1 MKETGVVSVV
11 IYLFRNYLVQ
21 GYRFGNNPMELIQRL
36 GEAGFDRFS
45 IYKAFEWLGCFRNE
59 SQQLNF
65 EQSSDSFRPYT
76 PLEIEK
82 IDTEARGFLTLLE
95 QNGILKPRTREMV
108 LHQAMAL
115 DEATL
120 DVRLIKWIT
129 LLVLLTQPEDK
140 EALMAMEFLLFDGVN
155 KKIH

>member
-1 MKETGVVSVV
+1 MKETGVVSVI

-21 GYRFGNNPMELIQRL
+21 GYRFSNKPLELIQQL

-45 IYKAFEWLGCFRNE
+45 IYRAFEWLGCFRNQ
-59 SQQLNF
+59 SQQLNL
-65 EQSSDSFRPYT
+65 EQNSDTFRPYT

-95 QNGILKPRTREMV
+95 QNGILKSGTREMV

-115 DEATL
+115 DETTL

>member
-1 MKETGVVSVV
+1 MKETGVVSVI

-21 GYRFGNNPMELIQRL
+21 GYRFDNKPLKLIQQL

-45 IYKAFEWLGCFRNE
+45 IYRAFEWLGCFRNE

-65 EQSSDSFRPYT
+65 EQNSDTFRPYT
-76 PLEIEK
+76 ALEIEK

-95 QNGILKPRTREMV
+95 QNGILRPGTREMV

-115 DEATL
+115 DETTL

-140 EALMAMEFLLFDGVN
+140 EALIAMEFLLFDGVN

>member
-1 MKETGVVSVV
+1 MKETGVVSVI

-21 GYRFGNNPMELIQRL
+21 GYRFSNKPLELIQQL
-36 GEAGFDRFS
+36 SEAGFDRFS
-45 IYKAFEWLGCFRNE
+45 IYRAFEWLGCFRNQ
-59 SQQLNF
+59 SQQLNL
-65 EQSSDSFRPYT
+65 EQNSDTFRPYT
-76 PLEIEK
+76 HSEIEK

-95 QNGILKPRTREMV
+95 QNGILKSGTREMV

-115 DEATL
+115 DETTL